1 MPPLPRVK
9 LPLIA
14 DLLAQLRYAPREA
27 LLRIIHAAE
36 ALAIDLDPRETYPE
50 DWIAFRL
57 TGFRPPGSTRAPA
70 TIPGERVLADLGPC
84 VELLSDRAGL
94 SRADFPDWPDERT
107 LAREWQTS
115 VKTLAR
121 LRRRGL
127 IARRVRRESHRPVLI
142 FNPELARAFRERYV
156 APQAW
161 QKGSGAGA
169 ASRASGLPRLA
180 SPSSSS
186 RPYSRMSPRDRQR
199 AVRRAAKYRAR
210 FGCSLNQAA
219 KRIAARLGRSL
230 EAVRQ
235 VLIAHD
241 AKASV
246 AIFDRSPPLGDAAG
260 ADLFEQWRRGVS
272 PEALA
277 KAQRKAPP
285 AVLRAINTARAAHL
299 RALSLP
305 VAASP
310 PDVDTLE
317 ALLKPPVCRQG
328 LHRAWPETIGEWA
341 ALARAA
347 PPPALASERAWAR
360 AARGLEAHAAGAV
373 ERLPNRGASSP
384 ELDEIETNLRWARR
398 LRTLLIRNQWGTM
411 LRAIEAAA
419 TRPIDRVRPG
429 LAQCAIAAAHLA
441 LDETLDRFDPDRGG
455 RLAGAAAVPL
465 QRALAGA
472 LGAEPAAAVGA
483 ASSAARAAPAGALA
497 APFPVISLGASGW
510 AERFEAPEDV
520 ERFVLEAPS
529 GAGTDAAHDAARQ
542 LLSDRFGFAGP
553 PPPSTIRAMAKR
565 AKLPE
570 VVMARRVREAIAL
583 AVESTKKAGR

>member
-1 MPPLPRVK
+1 MPPLPRIKV
-9 LPLIA
+9 PLVA
-14 DLLAQLRYAPREA
+14 DLLAQLRYAPRDA
-27 LLRIIHAAE
+27 LMRIIHAAE
-36 ALAIDLDPRETYPE
+36 ALAIDLDSRETYPE

-57 TGFRPPGSTRAPA
+57 TGFRPPDTTRAPT
-70 TIPGERVLADLGPC
+70 TIAGERVLADLGPF

-94 SRADFPDWPDERT
+94 SRTDFPDWPDDRT

-127 IARRVRRESHRPVLI
+127 VARRVRRESHRPLLI
-142 FNPELARAFRERYV
+142 FNPELARAFRERCA
-156 APQAW
+156 APQTS
-161 QKGSGAGA
+161 QKGSA
-169 ASRASGLPRLA
+169 AVAALRASGVPRSA
-180 SPSSSS
+180 RPASSS
-186 RPYSRMSPRDRQR
+186 RPYSRMSLRDRAR
-199 AVRRAAKYRAR
+199 VVRRASRYRTR
-210 FGCSLNQAA
+210 FGCTLNQAA
-219 KRIAARLGRSL
+219 KRIASRLGRSL

-246 AIFDRSPPLGDAAG
+246 PIFDRLPPLSDAAG
-260 ADLFEQWRRGVS
+260 ADLFEHWRRGAS

-277 KAQRKAPP
+277 KAHRKAPP

-305 VAASP
+305 LAASP
-310 PDVDTLE
+310 PDVDALE
-317 ALLKPPVCRQG
+317 GLLKPPVCRQG
-328 LHRAWPETIGEWA
+328 LYQAWPETIGEWA

-347 PPPALASERAWAR
+347 PPPSLASERAWAR
-360 AARGLEAHAAGAV
+360 AARGLEAHAAGAI

-384 ELDEIETNLRWARR
+384 KLDEIETNLRWARR
-398 LRTLLIRNQWGTM
+398 LRTLLIRSQWGTM

-419 TRPIDRVRPG
+419 TRPIDRVRSG
-429 LAQCAIAAAHLA
+429 LAQRAIAAAHLA

-472 LGAEPAAAVGA
+472 LGAEPITAVGTPTT
-483 ASSAARAAPAGALA
+483 AARAAPAGALA
-497 APFPVISLGASGW
+497 APFPVVSLGPSGW
-510 AERFEAPEDV
+510 AERFEAPEGV
-520 ERFVLEAPS
+520 ERFVLVTPS
-529 GAGTDAAHDAARQ
+529 GASPDAAHDPARQ

-553 PPPSTIRAMAKR
+553 LPPSTIRAMAKR
-565 AKLPE
+565 ARLPE
-570 VVMARRVREAIAL
+570 VLMARRVREAIAV
-583 AVESTKKAGR
+583 AVASTDKVGR